1 MKDFLI
7 STTRSSLQEYQNN
20 IDPENAVKFGII
32 FLFFFAVLW
41 FSLALRRKNGVKSPK
56 RDRTTRYERQ
66 LSNPDINTNNWGL
79 HKKRLEIHGTSTF
92 RGTIFYVGP
101 KGGVYYISYN
111 GKKIY

>member
-20 IDPENAVKFGII
+20 IDTENAVKFGII

-56 RDRTTRYERQ
+56 RDQTSRYDRQ

-79 HKKRLEIHGTSTF
+79 HKKRLEIQKIMTKEF
-92 RGTIFYVGP
+92 DL
-101 KGGVYYISYN
+101 VYLNLS
-111 GKKIY
+111 KIKIKIIV

>member
-20 IDPENAVKFGII
+20 IDTENAVKFGII

-56 RDRTTRYERQ
+56 RDRTSRYDRQ
-66 LSNPDINTNNWGL
+66 LSNPDINTNNYGL
-79 HKKRLEIHGTSTF
+79 HNKRLEIHGRSKY
-92 RGTIFYVGP
+92 RGTTFYVGA
-101 KGGVYYISYN
+101 KGGVYYISSRGTRVY
-111 GKKIY
+111 